1 MRPAAGPGEQQLAAD
16 AVGAQAVVAEPI
28 GGAGGFSAKPQGIGR
43 CSGVPGSSN
52 GGLGGG
58 QDLVCTAQHQDLPW
72 AVAERR
78 QAVSGAV
85 DVHQH
90 PFGRD
95 CVGTHQIPVGE
106 QPPPVQIGPFLRC
119 AGQVPV
125 DHRPVSGMDR
135 LGQPHLP
142 DGGRTAPGHRTA
154 FGQQLESG
162 LTGLGRSVEPLG
174 FKPTAAQLGYSGL
187 GQLFLAFLHQF
198 LHDRSLLFA
207 PVFLHCS
214 MAGAAGQR
222 VFTHIKRKSSA
233 ARRPNCF
240 S

>member
-1 MRPAAGPGEQQLAAD
+1 MRPAGWQARVSSSWLQMQSGLRQLWQSPSAA
-16 AVGAQAVVAEPI
+16 Q
-28 GGAGGFSAKPQGIGR
+28 GGFPPNRRALAG
-43 CSGVPGSSN
+43 
-52 GGLGGG
+52 
-58 QDLVCTAQHQDLPW
+58 A
-72 AVAERR
+72 AVFRAR
-78 QAVSGAV
+78 
-85 DVHQH
+85 
-90 PFGRD
+90 P
-95 CVGTHQIPVGE
+95 HQIPVGE

-233 ARRPNCF
+233 ARRLNCF